1 MTVSQAIQRRLT
13 IARIA
18 CATLP
23 RNLNEAEGHKLTD
36 GGAYRV
42 TMNAELDKVVELRYR
57 QPWSFSSGLPPW
69 R

>member
-13 IARIA
+13 IVRIA
-18 CATLP
+18 CATFP

-36 GGAYRV
+36 AGAYRV
-42 TMNAELDKVVELRYR
+42 TMNAELDKVVERAR
-57 QPWSFSSGLPPW
+57 QPAVSSGLPPW

>member
-18 CATLP
+18 CATFP

-36 GGAYRV
+36 AGAYRV
-42 TMNAELDKVVELRYR
+42 TMNAELDKVVNVHGNR
-57 QPWSFSSGLPPW
+57 PFSSGLPPW